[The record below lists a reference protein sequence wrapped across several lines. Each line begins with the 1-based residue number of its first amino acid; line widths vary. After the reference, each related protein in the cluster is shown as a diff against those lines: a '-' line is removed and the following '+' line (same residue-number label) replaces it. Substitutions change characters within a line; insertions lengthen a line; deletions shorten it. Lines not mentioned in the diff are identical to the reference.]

1 MSNMRIITGST
12 GTTHVTSQD
21 DRSLNA
27 CIYSQDN
34 VVFNIGSKFAHT
46 VVDNNTIIIAD
57 GDLLLQGCHARI
69 DYNLS
74 EEVAIDTGALGMKR
88 VDFICARYSIDT
100 STGYESVNLHVVKG
114 TASASEYVDP
124 EVEDGL
130 LREGAQTVDF
140 PLYRVKLNGIN
151 IEDVEQLFTPQSSLN
166 SNLTQ
171 LKTNSNIEYVEDVL
185 IDTTS
190 LIAQRQYEIEGN
202 FNDYDIICFEYGA
215 VADTSFLTSHNVP
228 KTVFKRTTSTK
239 VYGLYGFSGNYI
251 EIYFAD
257 NTHFGVRTISG
268 YNQVRIYGIKYKLN
282 LV

>member
-34 VVFNIGSKFAHT
+34 VVFNVGSKFAHT

-124 EVEDGL
+124 EVEEGL

-166 SNLTQ
+166 SNLTK
-171 LKTNSNIEYVEDVL
+171 L
-185 IDTTS
+185 
-190 LIAQRQYEIEGN
+190 
-202 FNDYDIICFEYGA
+202 
-215 VADTSFLTSHNVP
+215 VATLTSGQTTVTWTDDRLSGDNVFLEFYADIQHKDLMP
-228 KTVFKRTTSTK
+228 SEISV
-239 VYGLYGFSGNYI
+239 SGNVLTATYDSQSENVI
-251 EIYFAD
+251 V
-257 NTHFGVRTISG
+257 GVAIS
-268 YNQVRIYGIKYKLN
+268 NQ
-282 LV
+282 